1 GCNALVRPPES
12 QYRICPYLQR
22 RIQTIAQPLRATVCS
37 SAGCQRSRCG
47 KDLRRKL
54 SQDPRT
60 ELSDSLKE
68 KRGPIIQRDS
78 AVNRRVVGSSLTWG
92 AIHCNIELAAGLV
105 DRVVANNG
113 QNDRDAALSG
123 RMAWLDSAKVLARG
137 RARFSIFVRDERDR
151 IVGRANLARSL

>member
-1 GCNALVRPPES
+1 M
-12 QYRICPYLQR
+12 PYLQR

-68 KRGPIIQRDS
+68 KRSPIIQRDS
-78 AVNRRVVGSSLTWG
+78 AVNRRVVGSNLTWG
-92 AIHCNIELAAGLV
+92 AKRIPSRTLYPFGALECE
-105 DRVVANNG
+105 RV
-113 QNDRDAALSG
+113 
-123 RMAWLDSAKVLARG
+123 
-137 RARFSIFVRDERDR
+137 E
-151 IVGRANLARSL
+151 